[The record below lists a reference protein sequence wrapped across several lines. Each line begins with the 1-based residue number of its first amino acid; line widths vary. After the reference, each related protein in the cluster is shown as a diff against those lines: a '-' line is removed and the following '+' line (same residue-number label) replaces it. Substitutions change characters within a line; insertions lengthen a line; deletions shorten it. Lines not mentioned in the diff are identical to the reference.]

1 MGSYLIRHPAS
12 TFRDAFF
19 VIGIRIAAMKNL
31 TVPAPEEKC
40 GTRRCLSAWVI
51 ATAFTLQIGQAQAI
65 EGGALVRAQD
75 ELARATVAV
84 GTLAQQDGS
93 LRLSRCSGA
102 LIAPDVVL
110 TAAHCIR
117 DNPVGAA
124 VVFYQGSRDIAS
136 SYRVVAAARHAVGSG
151 RLASGDLADMLNEVS
166 FDVAVL
172 RLEAPV
178 KARKPLRLADRS
190 QRIPSNLQLAA
201 VGLSGQVTGTL
212 KTATLRPLAITETGL
227 IIARTVGARVCMGDS
242 GGPVVAPTRNGP
254 LLLGVAS
261 AVITPQAPC
270 GNILMIAPATMVG
283 AR

>member
-1 MGSYLIRHPAS
+1 
-12 TFRDAFF
+12 
-19 VIGIRIAAMKNL
+19 MKNL

-124 VVFYQGSRDIAS
+124 VVFYHGSRDIAS
-136 SYRVVAAARHAVGSG
+136 SYRVVEAARHAVGSG

-178 KARKPLRLADRS
+178 KGRKPLRLADRS

-227 IIARTVGARVCMGDS
+227 IIARTVGARVCMGNS